1 MLWIQMPKSSKKQQN
16 ITKLNLAIYKLGY
29 TQASEIIQGMQ
40 GWFKM
45 QISINVIHSTDWMK
59 DQKKKK
65 NHMISLLD
73 KVKALDKILTF
84 YDKNT

>member
-1 MLWIQMPKSSKKQQN
+1 MPKSSKKQQN

-45 QISINVIHSTDWMK
+45 QISINVIHSTD
-59 DQKKKK
+59 
-65 NHMISLLD
+65 
-73 KVKALDKILTF
+73 
-84 YDKNT
+84 

>member
-59 DQKKKK
+59 DQKKK